1 MNEHDIKE
9 RYHVENIEQ
18 FLFGEKKKKKG
29 SKCLLIPVPVELILY
44 MFWFCNQMYTDAY

>member
-18 FLFGEKKKKKG
+18 FLFGEKNNK
-29 SKCLLIPVPVELILY
+29 EA
-44 MFWFCNQMYTDAY
+44 NAY

>member
-18 FLFGEKKKKKG
+18 FLFGEKKNNK
-29 SKCLLIPVPVELILY
+29 EA
-44 MFWFCNQMYTDAY
+44 NAY